1 MVRLPAPGVYLG
13 RVRHRRTAPVEHAF
27 AYPLFM
33 VLLDIDRIPALMA
46 QSRVTSYN
54 RWNWASFHEADH
66 FGDPSLPLR
75 QRLALDAA
83 SHGHTLPDGPVFLL
97 THLRYAGYCFNPVSF
112 YYCYDA
118 EHSLRLVL
126 AEVSNT
132 FGGRHNYWLEPR
144 LAPAR
149 VDAAASQAHEPTIF
163 RADAEKGFYVSPF
176 MAPDMTY
183 AFAFTEPGDQIVLH
197 MSLERLD
204 ASETPHVFDASLTL
218 GFRPW
223 NEGSLLS
230 ALARYPLMTA
240 NVIAGIH
247 WEALKLWWKGLPIV
261 PRPTPTGTGDNCV
274 APGAAVMV
282 TKR

>member
-1 MVRLPAPGVYLG
+1 MSLPEPGVYLG
-13 RVRHRRTAPVEHAF
+13 RVSHRRAAPVEHAF
-27 AYPLFM
+27 TYPLFM
-33 VLLDIDRIPALMA
+33 VLLDIDRIPALMERA
-46 QSRVTSYN
+46 RVTSYN

-83 SHGHTLPDGPVFLL
+83 AHGHRLPDGPVFLL

-118 EHSLRLVL
+118 DHTLRLVL
-126 AEVSNT
+126 AEVNNT
-132 FGGRHNYWLEPR
+132 FGGRHNYWLEPQR
-144 LAPAR
+144 ATAR
-149 VDAAASQAHEPTIF
+149 ADDGEWQGHGQKTF
-163 RADAEKGFYVSPF
+163 RAGAEKAFYVSPF

-183 AFAFTEPGDQIVLH
+183 AFAFTEPGDRLVLH
-197 MSLERLD
+197 MSLERLG
-204 ASETPHVFDASLTL
+204 ASETPHVFDASLDL
-218 GFRPW
+218 SFRPW

-240 NVIAGIH
+240 SVIVGIH
-247 WEALKLWWKGLPIV
+247 REALKLWWKGLPIV
-261 PRPTPTGTGDNCV
+261 PRPTPTGTYDNCV